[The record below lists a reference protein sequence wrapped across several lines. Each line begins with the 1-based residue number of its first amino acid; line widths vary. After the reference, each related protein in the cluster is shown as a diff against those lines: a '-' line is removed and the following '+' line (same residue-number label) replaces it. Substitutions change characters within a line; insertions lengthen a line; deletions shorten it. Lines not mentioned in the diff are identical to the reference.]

1 MKRLSKRIISSV
13 LTGTM
18 LLSLLG
24 GSALAVEPEGG
35 PEEEVRSGQPV
46 MSDVVSIQAYTEET
60 ETGNEL
66 KQIEIVYKEGT
77 DLSGLNGESYL
88 LEGRGPQDEEF
99 TEIQIQEV
107 TVDEESA
114 LLVVGGFTT
123 NHDISEGT
131 EEGMD
136 LRLRHT
142 WEEEDSALSM
152 SRGEPWLEM
161 KKEQPASEDEE
172 PSEPAQD
179 EKDLFQGPAPLAGP
193 DGLTMEDIESIQAF
207 TKLNFYGQRLYQIEV
222 TFAEG
227 TDMEAAEELDYK
239 VWDRAFQNGEFEEG
253 TAYIDDVSVR
263 GNTVTLSFDQGPA
276 DNKPFGMLCTA
287 SWAIAEEFDEN
298 GDPDGYEVYAG
309 RSGKP
314 FNYFTRQELDLILA
328 IGADAE
334 MEDGL
339 SLTDGYG
346 HYTGGDDVWE
356 KTVND
361 VYDDYKLAYVEAVD
375 DSYYTAFQGKVPVHY
390 QVPDSYNKDEGMP
403 LVLYVTGNG
412 TSYWEGFDDQGNLQA
427 NNLGTN
433 VTYDNATEAWLE
445 LDSAIVGSP
454 DVHSQNNKAAG
465 EEVAHAIGWFQEN
478 YNITKVILIGNSNG
492 TGICSQTMRDFP
504 ELVDVFICN
513 NGWIGD
519 GPNRTI
525 FTETW
530 PEESLQK
537 IAEEGIA
544 IWVIQGETDPLANPI
559 NSLKSYQ
566 GLIPYYQ
573 EAGWS
578 DEWIADNLRISAF
591 KHYKF
596 EEWGV
601 NDHSCVKMSS

>member
-107 TVDEESA
+107 TVHEESA

-142 WEEEDSALSM
+142 WEEEDSALLM
-152 SRGEPWLEM
+152 SRGEPWMEM
-161 KKEQPASEDEE
+161 KKEQPASEDEQPEDEEE
-172 PSEPAQD
+172 PSGPPQDGEELIQDGEKLTQEGSQPPVSNGLEPLVNS
-179 EKDLFQGPAPLAGP
+179 EE
-193 DGLTMEDIESIQAF
+193 LTVDDITSIQAF

-346 HYTGGDDVWE
+346 HYTGGDGVWE

-390 QVPDSYNKDEGMP
+390 QVPDSYDEDEGMP
-403 LVLYVTGNG
+403 LVLYVTGKG

-433 VTYDNATEAWLE
+433 VTYDNATEAW
-445 LDSAIVGSP
+445 
-454 DVHSQNNKAAG
+454 
-465 EEVAHAIGWFQEN
+465 
-478 YNITKVILIGNSNG
+478 
-492 TGICSQTMRDFP
+492 M
-504 ELVDVFICN
+504 
-513 NGWIGD
+513 
-519 GPNRTI
+519 
-525 FTETW
+525 
-530 PEESLQK
+530 
-537 IAEEGIA
+537 
-544 IWVIQGETDPLANPI
+544 
-559 NSLKSYQ
+559 
-566 GLIPYYQ
+566 
-573 EAGWS
+573 
-578 DEWIADNLRISAF
+578 
-591 KHYKF
+591 
-596 EEWGV
+596 
-601 NDHSCVKMSS
+601 

>member
-66 KQIEIVYKEGT
+66 KQIEIVYEEGT

-152 SRGEPWLEM
+152 SGGEPWLEM
-161 KKEQPASEDEE
+161 KKEQPTSEDEE

-179 EKDLFQGPAPLAGP
+179 EKDLFQAPAPLAGP

-253 TAYIDDVSVR
+253 TAYIDDVSVTQR
-263 GNTVTLSFDQGPA
+263 
-276 DNKPFGMLCTA
+276 
-287 SWAIAEEFDEN
+287 
-298 GDPDGYEVYAG
+298 
-309 RSGKP
+309 
-314 FNYFTRQELDLILA
+314 
-328 IGADAE
+328 
-334 MEDGL
+334 
-339 SLTDGYG
+339 
-346 HYTGGDDVWE
+346 
-356 KTVND
+356 
-361 VYDDYKLAYVEAVD
+361 
-375 DSYYTAFQGKVPVHY
+375 
-390 QVPDSYNKDEGMP
+390 
-403 LVLYVTGNG
+403 
-412 TSYWEGFDDQGNLQA
+412 
-427 NNLGTN
+427 
-433 VTYDNATEAWLE
+433 
-445 LDSAIVGSP
+445 
-454 DVHSQNNKAAG
+454 
-465 EEVAHAIGWFQEN
+465 
-478 YNITKVILIGNSNG
+478 
-492 TGICSQTMRDFP
+492 
-504 ELVDVFICN
+504 
-513 NGWIGD
+513 
-519 GPNRTI
+519 
-525 FTETW
+525 
-530 PEESLQK
+530 
-537 IAEEGIA
+537 
-544 IWVIQGETDPLANPI
+544 
-559 NSLKSYQ
+559 
-566 GLIPYYQ
+566 
-573 EAGWS
+573 
-578 DEWIADNLRISAF
+578 
-591 KHYKF
+591 
-596 EEWGV
+596 
-601 NDHSCVKMSS
+601 